1 MKYLWIIVLASC
13 STDEIDIRKAIST
26 ECVPVASFENGYVY
40 RCDMDSVLCFVSTAG
55 GLTCSSGSVQ

>member
-1 MKYLWIIVLASC
+1 MKYLLILVLTSC
-13 STDEIDIRKAIST
+13 SPDETDVRKAIAT